1 MMDIVAADRLCFR
14 FNGIEILKDITFAL
28 KRGEFLGIVGPNG
41 SGKTT
46 LIKLLLGLMAPN
58 QGHVS
63 LFGRDIGNFH
73 EWSKI
78 GYLPQKIAGFN
89 PHFPAT
95 VEEIIALG
103 LLAGKSFP
111 RRKARIDRE
120 SVDEVMGLMDITSIR
135 GKLIGELSGGQ
146 QQRVLVAKAL
156 VSSPELLILDEPT
169 TALDP
174 ESRERFFTILKN
186 IREQKETTVIMIT
199 HDMGT
204 IGRHASLMLYLDK
217 IVVFYGGFDDFCVSK
232 EMTDYFGEYSQHLIC
247 HRHENF
253 LIGIKGLDDSD

>member
-1 MMDIVAADRLCFR
+1 MMDIVATNRLCFR
-14 FNGIEILKDITFAL
+14 FNGIEILKDITFDL

-46 LIKLLLGLMAPN
+46 LIKLLLGLMAPT

-63 LFGRDIGNFH
+63 LFGRAIGTFH

-78 GYLPQKIAGFN
+78 GYLPQKITGFN

-95 VEEIIALG
+95 VEEVVALG

-146 QQRVLVAKAL
+146 QQRVLIAKAL

-174 ESRERFFTILKN
+174 ESRERFFAILKN
-186 IREQKETTVIMIT
+186 IQTQKETTVIMIT
-199 HDMGT
+199 HDVGT

-217 IVVFYGGFDDFCVSK
+217 IVVFYGGFDDFCMSK

-247 HRHENF
+247 HRHENV
-253 LIGIKGLDDSD
+253 LIGIKGLDDRS